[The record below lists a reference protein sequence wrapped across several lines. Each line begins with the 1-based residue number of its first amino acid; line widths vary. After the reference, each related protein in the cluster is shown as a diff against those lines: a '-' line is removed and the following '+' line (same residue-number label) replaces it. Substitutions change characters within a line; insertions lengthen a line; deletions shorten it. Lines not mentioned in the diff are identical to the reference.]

1 MIHMLPLLA
10 PLLLAGASL
19 HAFRAPGLR
28 PRQAIRVAEFA
39 ALGSVLVAVLSAVV
53 LVLQGQGTSP
63 AIGYG
68 YFALAS
74 RLDLV
79 SLVMLLLVSFI
90 GWVVLRYAGTFL
102 DGEERQGPFTGWMT
116 ATRAMQRQPS

>member
-1 MIHMLPLLA
+1 MIHALPLLA
-10 PLLLAGASL
+10 PLFLAGASWY
-19 HAFRAPGLR
+19 AFRSPGLR
-28 PRQAIRVAEFA
+28 PRRAIRLAELA
-39 ALGSVLVAVLSAVV
+39 ALAAILVAILSGVA
-53 LVLQGQGTSP
+53 LYAYGPGTSP

-68 YFALAS
+68 YVALAS

-102 DGEERQGPFTGWMT
+102 DGEQRQGRFTGWQEGPWSKDG
-116 ATRAMQRQPS
+116 RGG